1 MVRWG
6 RHSTVATGSDSA
18 DQVSVSQWN
27 ADLST
32 TGIFGFTKQAAT
44 ISSNAIVPT
53 GTVIE
58 IAATGTLSTIT
69 PTSNS
74 EFDLIYLLA
83 ASGATVTLTH
93 DATGAAGKVRLL
105 AAANKTLSETSPT
118 ILICRTIGA
127 NKEWIE
133 YGGGITNTLDDVGD
147 VTITSNSSGEILK
160 WNGSAWINNTLAEA
174 NIQPIVTNV
183 SDTEIGYLDG
193 VTSAIQTQI
202 DTKAPLAS
210 PTFTGTVNGA
220 NLILS
225 GDLTVSG
232 TTTTINSTA
241 INVNNQVI
249 FEGATADNF
258 ETTLTTVDPTAD
270 RTVSLPNATTTLVG
284 TDTTD
289 TLTNKTLTS
298 PTLTTPVLGTP
309 SSGTLTSCTGLP
321 SGGVA
326 STLDA
331 KTLTNVVKIQNA
343 LGTTLATTG
352 TVSLDFATNEIA
364 LMPAM
369 TGAVTFTGTNY
380 TAGSTKTIRILT
392 GATGYGFTFP
402 AGWLFVGS
410 TAPVTLSASKTAILT
425 LISMGTTEADVVAS
439 YAFTSSTSPTNN
451 VIETFILACSDET
464 TALTTGQ
471 KAEFQMPYAF
481 TVTDVMMTLTTAGTG
496 GTLVTVDIENA
507 GTSILST
514 LLTTDASEKT
524 SRTASTSA
532 VIGSPS
538 LGNNA
543 VITIDVDAIGST
555 VAGAGLKVY
564 IIGYQT

>member
-321 SGGVA
+321 ISG
-326 STLDA
+326 L
-331 KTLTNVVKIQNA
+331 
-343 LGTTLATTG
+343 
-352 TVSLDFATNEIA
+352 
-364 LMPAM
+364 
-369 TGAVTFTGTNY
+369 
-380 TAGSTKTIRILT
+380 
-392 GATGYGFTFP
+392 
-402 AGWLFVGS
+402 
-410 TAPVTLSASKTAILT
+410 
-425 LISMGTTEADVVAS
+425 
-439 YAFTSSTSPTNN
+439 
-451 VIETFILACSDET
+451 
-464 TALTTGQ
+464 
-471 KAEFQMPYAF
+471 
-481 TVTDVMMTLTTAGTG
+481 
-496 GTLVTVDIENA
+496 
-507 GTSILST
+507 
-514 LLTTDASEKT
+514 
-524 SRTASTSA
+524 TASTSTALGVGSVELGHATDTTLARASSGVVTIEGVNIVTTSSTDTLTNKTLTSPTITYAINAQTGTTYTTVLADASQIITSSNASA
-532 VIGSPS
+532 VT
-538 LGNNA
+538 
-543 VITIDVDAIGST
+543 ITIPPNSSVAYAIGSSIT
-555 VAGAGLKVY
+555 VISIGVGLTSFAQGSGVTIASTGATSTAPTIRARHGSATCIKTATNTWQVVGDLS
-564 IIGYQT
+564 